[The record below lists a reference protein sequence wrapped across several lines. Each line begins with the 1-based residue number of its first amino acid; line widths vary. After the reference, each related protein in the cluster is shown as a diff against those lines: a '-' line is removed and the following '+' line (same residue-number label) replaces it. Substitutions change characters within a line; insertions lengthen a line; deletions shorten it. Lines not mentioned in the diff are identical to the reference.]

1 MLDILKILL
10 ATIAGTTTMTA
21 FSYYV
26 SEKFKE
32 IFKEPVL
39 LNFLLKAMKK
49 EWLPEKTEAAGWILH
64 YVFGLL
70 FVLIYHAIWSW
81 TDIDPTWFT
90 GVIFGMISGVVGI
103 ISWHFMFKFSNHK
116 PKIKFKQYYVQL
128 FIAHIIFALTVIA
141 VYRLFL
147 LF

>member
-1 MLDILKILL
+1 MFEIFKILL
-10 ATIAGTTTMTA
+10 ATIFGTTAMTA

-26 SEKFKE
+26 SEKFRE

-39 LNFLLKAMKK
+39 LNFLLKTMKK
-49 EWLPEKTEAAGWILH
+49 EWLPERTVITGWILH
-64 YVFGLL
+64 YLFGLC
-70 FVLIYHAIWSW
+70 FVLIFHAIWSW

-103 ISWHFMFKFSNHK
+103 ISWHFMFTLSSST
-116 PKIKFKQYYVQL
+116 PKIKFEQYYIQL

-141 VYRLFL
+141 VYKFFKLF
-147 LF
+147 